1 MWERILQIMRK
12 EFRQALREPRMRAI
26 LLGPPLIQTIIFG
39 FAVNLDIEHVRMGW
53 MDLDRT
59 AESRELKQ
67 RFAGSPAFTID
78 REAASEAEAQ
88 ALLDRNEVQA
98 VVRIGPGFAR
108 EIGSGNQTEVQIL
121 LDGSN
126 SNTAAIIGNYASA
139 VVARRNQEIL
149 GERQRQKLV
158 DRTRGGPVLLRIPGV
173 QPVRRV
179 WFNPE
184 MKSRNYFVPGIIVN
198 IITLVTLMLT
208 ALSIVREKEI
218 GTMEQIMVTPIRP
231 IELMMGKTIP
241 FGLIGLVDMIL
252 ITAIALGVF
261 HVPFRG
267 SFLLLGL
274 ASTLFLLS
282 TLGIGL
288 FMSTISETQQQAMM
302 ASFFFFMPAFIL
314 SGFNFPIANMPL
326 VVQWVTYLNPLRYFM
341 DIVRGVFLKG
351 IGIEILWP
359 QLAALAVMGV
369 AILVF
374 SALRFHKRL
383 D

>member
-1 MWERILQIMRK
+1 MWERIFQIVRK

-26 LLGPPLIQTIIFG
+26 LIGPPLIQTIVFG
-39 FAVNLDIEHVRMGW
+39 FAVNLDIERVRLGW
-53 MDLDRT
+53 MDLDRS
-59 AESRELKQ
+59 AESRQMRQAFE
-67 RFAGSPAFTID
+67 GSPVFTID
-78 REAASEAEAQ
+78 RIAASEAGAQ
-88 ALLDRNEVQA
+88 DLLDRNEVQA
-98 VVRIGPGFAR
+98 VVRIAPGFDADIR
-108 EIGSGNQTEVQIL
+108 SGTQTEVQIL

-139 VVARRNQEIL
+139 VVARRNQELL
-149 GERQRQKLV
+149 GARQRQKLV
-158 DRTRGGPVLLRIPGV
+158 DRTAAGPVLLRIPGV

-184 MKSRNYFVPGIIVN
+184 LKSRNYFVPGIVVN
-198 IITLVTLMLT
+198 IITLVTLILT

-231 IELMMGKTIP
+231 FELMLGKTIP
-241 FGLIGLVDMIL
+241 FAIIGMVDML
-252 ITAIALGVF
+252 LVTGIALFLF

-267 SFLLLGL
+267 NFAVLGL
-274 ASTLFLLS
+274 SSALFILS

-302 ASFFFFMPAFIL
+302 STFFFFMPAFTL

-326 VVQWVTYLNPLRYFM
+326 PVQWITYLNPLRYFM
-341 DIVRGVFLKG
+341 EIVRGIFLRG
-351 IGIEILWP
+351 VGIEILWP
-359 QLAALAVMGV
+359 QMAMLAVIGV
-369 AILVF
+369 SILAF
-374 SALRFHKRL
+374 SAMRFHKRL